1 MAVEVSA
8 ELLSTVAR
16 VLGGSF
22 GELAPVFID
31 LLTLFAQPSRPESE
45 RSMCIGTLSE
55 IIEAMVGSVSAHLH
69 MHVLHV
75 DVSGP
80 FPCSPLGEFRGATSR
95 PPSAGVFPCTSRSQH
110 RGVFFL
116 PRRHPPSSLSEMLPP
131 PPYPFSQVRS
141 NGAYGIGLL
150 CQYGGGAVAPHL
162 DLVLSSLYSNCL
174 HAGPEFVR
182 ARDNACSAVSRIL
195 VAHTATVNVD
205 QVREEQTTPKTL

>member
-1 MAVEVSA
+1 MEPLVDH
-8 ELLSTVAR
+8 LL
-16 VLGGSF
+16 
-22 GELAPVFID
+22 
-31 LLTLFAQPSRPESE
+31 Q
-45 RSMCIGTLSE
+45 
-55 IIEAMVGSVSAHLH
+55 
-69 MHVLHV
+69 
-75 DVSGP
+75 
-80 FPCSPLGEFRGATSR
+80 
-95 PPSAGVFPCTSRSQH
+95 
-110 RGVFFL
+110 VFFHALQDPSTEVCFSYRAGIPPL
-116 PRRHPPSSLSEMLPP
+116 PRLKCC
-131 PPYPFSQVRS
+131 PPYPFTQVRS